1 MRRENAYI
9 LELCRFQD
17 ADPERLRDWMAQ
29 GLDYP
34 YILGHLL
41 FNRMGGAAYHTL
53 QNAGLLPSANR
64 EFRGALEAV
73 YEQNRLRTS
82 SYRRLLG
89 QLGGMLRDA
98 PFPYALLK
106 GGLLV
111 SRYPDGLRTSNDMD
125 ILIQARDIPA
135 LSDRLRESGFEQGVL
150 RAGRFRPA
158 TRQEI
163 ISSRMNRGETVP
175 FVRKVDLPGM
185 PYWEID
191 INFTLD
197 YQARDSGAVERLLEG
212 RQARIETA
220 EAPLYTLAPADFLLH
235 LCAHLYKEASIYNW
249 VEMGRDLSLY
259 KFSDLYLLLRED
271 LDEALAAE
279 VLERAEACGLK
290 GECAFSFYHT
300 RALFSMRHPVLDG
313 LLEGLKPW
321 DMERLGEIYRPSD
334 GRVFRHGM
342 PFDEWMFCGVRKEKL
357 YEAANATA

>member
-1 MRRENAYI
+1 MKKENAYI
-9 LELCRFQD
+9 LALCRFQD
-17 ADPERLRDWMAQ
+17 AGPEELRDLMGQ

-34 YILGHLL
+34 YVLGHLL

-53 QNAGLLPSANR
+53 QKTGLLASVNR
-64 EFRGALEAV
+64 EFRSALEAV
-73 YEQNRLRTS
+73 YEQNRLRTG
-82 SYRRLLG
+82 SYRRLLD
-89 QLGGMLRDA
+89 QLGRILRDA

-125 ILIQARDIPA
+125 ILIQTQDVPA
-135 LSDRLRESGFEQGVL
+135 LSDRLREHGFVQGYL
-150 RAGRFRPA
+150 RAGQFRPA

-175 FVRKVDLPGM
+175 FVRKMDLPGM

-197 YQARDSGAVERLLEG
+197 YQARDNGAVKRLLEM
-212 RQARIETA
+212 RQPRIGTA
-220 EAPLYTLAPADFLLH
+220 DAPLYTLAPADFLLH

-300 RALFSMRHPVLDG
+300 RELFSMRHPVLDV
-313 LLEGLKPW
+313 LLKDLEPW
-321 DMERLGEIYRPSD
+321 DMDRLGEIYRPAD
-334 GRVFRHGM
+334 GRVFRHDLS
-342 PFDEWMFCGVRKEKL
+342 FDEWIFCGSRKEKL

>member
-53 QNAGLLPSANR
+53 QNAGLLPSVNR

-73 YEQNRLRTS
+73 YEQNRLRTG

-135 LSDRLRESGFEQGVL
+135 LSDRLRP
-150 RAGRFRPA
+150 GRR
-158 TRQEI
+158 
-163 ISSRMNRGETVP
+163 SS
-175 FVRKVDLPGM
+175 LPG
-185 PYWEID
+185 
-191 INFTLD
+191 
-197 YQARDSGAVERLLEG
+197 
-212 RQARIETA
+212 
-220 EAPLYTLAPADFLLH
+220 
-235 LCAHLYKEASIYNW
+235 
-249 VEMGRDLSLY
+249 
-259 KFSDLYLLLRED
+259 
-271 LDEALAAE
+271 
-279 VLERAEACGLK
+279 
-290 GECAFSFYHT
+290 
-300 RALFSMRHPVLDG
+300 
-313 LLEGLKPW
+313 
-321 DMERLGEIYRPSD
+321 
-334 GRVFRHGM
+334 
-342 PFDEWMFCGVRKEKL
+342 
-357 YEAANATA
+357 